1 MKKAITPV
9 IAIILLIMLTIAV
22 AATAWYW
29 VNGLQSN
36 LESSSSSGID
46 QVTQM
51 GQVQYSIERLVCNV
65 SDEGNISITMIN
77 NGRSDISSTELFV
90 IKVYDLSNIQLGN
103 PVMKQLPETMQI
115 SGLEKLQTITFPSS
129 EFPSMVA
136 GSRYKVE
143 IDLNSIKQ
151 SDYCDASE

>member
-36 LESSSSSGID
+36 LESSSASGID
-46 QVTQM
+46 QVTEM

-65 SDEGNISITMIN
+65 SEEGNISITMIN

-90 IKVYDLSNIQLGN
+90 IKVYDLSNVQLGN
-103 PVMKQLPETMQI
+103 PIMKSLPETMQI
-115 SGLEKLQTITFPSS
+115 SGLEKLQTITFLSS

-143 IDLNSIKQ
+143 VDLNSIKQ